1 MVRHIDL
8 MNRQSTLLCCLATAL
23 VLVLV
28 SCSTARPLSRS
39 DEKIRASILKRMP
52 LGCSSDQVRAF
63 IKEKHWSVYSES
75 RDKGFVMRRPG
86 QNEAYSAEVGSSFVA
101 CELGATHFV
110 MFPFETTKYAYWGF
124 DKSGRLIDVWV
135 DENTDAP

>member
-1 MVRHIDL
+1 
-8 MNRQSTLLCCLATAL
+8 MNRKTSLLCCLPVAL

-28 SCSTARPLSRS
+28 GCSTAKPLSRS
-39 DEKIRASILKRMP
+39 DEKIRASILKWTP
-52 LGCSSDQVRAF
+52 PGCSTDQVRAF

-86 QNEAYSAEVGSSFVA
+86 QNEAHSVEVGSSFVA
-101 CELGATHFV
+101 GELGTTHFV

-124 DKSGRLIDVWV
+124 DKNGRLVDVWV
-135 DENTDAP
+135 DEDTDAP